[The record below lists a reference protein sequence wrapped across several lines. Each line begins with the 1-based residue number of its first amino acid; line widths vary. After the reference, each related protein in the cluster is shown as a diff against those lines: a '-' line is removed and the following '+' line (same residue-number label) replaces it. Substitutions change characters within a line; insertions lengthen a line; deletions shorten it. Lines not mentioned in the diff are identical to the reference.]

1 MKPTISKPFK
11 SNDRTFEKV
20 FGLFNKKDYFNSKG
34 LAKVQIGNFER
45 ALKKN
50 DKGAQQVLDLF
61 KGDEK
66 KAKDYI
72 TQVVSDR
79 NKERAFNN
87 YKAMKDAVDSI
98 QKGKPNVGAVDYVKR
113 IIHNNNQKFSIT
125 LYSAISGKK
134 FNNYKDIH
142 KDIDSLIGESV
153 NEGKKRYNQKD
164 GVGKSKYVISYHD
177 GKKKHK
183 DGSDFFDIQ
192 IFRNKKDLAKFVNTL
207 HKSGYVYGFNES
219 LNESKTKESK
229 IVQMMYKYA
238 PKEKQFYTKLAQHEK
253 RIGPRDYIKFIYSAL
268 KGLGLDPRKYRQA
281 HQIPDAEEKIY
292 QTISKK

>member
-11 SNDRTFEKV
+11 SNDRTFDKV
-20 FGLFNKKDYFNSKG
+20 YNAFDKRDYFNSKG

-87 YKAMKDAVDSI
+87 YKALKSAVDSI
-98 QKGKPNVGAVDYVKR
+98 QKGKPQQGAVEYVKR
-113 IIHNNNQKFSIT
+113 IIHNSSQKYSIA
-125 LYSAISGKK
+125 LYSTLRNKK
-134 FNNYKDIH
+134 FTKWKDVH
-142 KDIDSLIGESV
+142 NDIDSLI
-153 NEGKKRYNQKD
+153 NEGQKRYNQKD

-192 IFRNKKDLAKFVNTL
+192 IFRNKKDLSKFVNAL
-207 HKSGYVYGFNES
+207 HKGGYKYGFAES

-229 IVQMMYKYA
+229 VIQKIHQYSRT
-238 PKEKQFYTKLAQHEK
+238 EKKFYDELAKHEV
-253 RIGPRDYIKFIYSAL
+253 RIGQRDYAKFIIMAL
-268 KGLGLDPRKYRQA
+268 KGFGINPRQYKR
-281 HQIPDAEEKIY
+281 IPDAEEKLY
-292 QTISKK
+292 QTVSQK

>member
-11 SNDRTFEKV
+11 SNDRTFDKV
-20 FGLFNKKDYFNSKG
+20 YNAFDKRDYFNSKG

-87 YKAMKDAVDSI
+87 YKALKAAVDSI
-98 QKGKPNVGAVDYVKR
+98 QKGKPQQGAVEYVKR
-113 IIHNNNQKFSIT
+113 IIHNSSQKYSIA
-125 LYSAISGKK
+125 LYSTLRNKK
-134 FNNYKDIH
+134 FTKWKDVH
-142 KDIDSLIGESV
+142 NDIDSLI
-153 NEGKKRYNQKD
+153 NEGQKRYNQKD

-192 IFRNKKDLAKFVNTL
+192 IFRNKKDLSKFVNAL
-207 HKSGYVYGFNES
+207 HKGGYKYGFAES

-229 IVQMMYKYA
+229 VIQKIHQYSRT
-238 PKEKQFYTKLAQHEK
+238 EKKFYDELAKHEV
-253 RIGPRDYIKFIYSAL
+253 RIGQRDYAKFIIMAL
-268 KGLGLDPRKYRQA
+268 KGFGINPRQYKR
-281 HQIPDAEEKIY
+281 IPDAEEKLY
-292 QTISKK
+292 QTVAKK

>member
-11 SNDRTFEKV
+11 SNDRTFDKV
-20 FGLFNKKDYFNSKG
+20 YNAFDKRDYFNSKG

-87 YKAMKDAVDSI
+87 YKALKAAVDSI
-98 QKGKPNVGAVDYVKR
+98 QKGKPQQGAVEYVKR
-113 IIHNNNQKFSIT
+113 IIHNSSQKYSIA
-125 LYSAISGKK
+125 LYSTLRNKK
-134 FNNYKDIH
+134 FTKWKDVH
-142 KDIDSLIGESV
+142 NDIDSLI
-153 NEGKKRYNQKD
+153 NEGQKRYNQKD

-192 IFRNKKDLAKFVNTL
+192 IFRNKKDLSKFVNAL
-207 HKSGYVYGFNES
+207 HKGGYKYGFAES

-229 IVQMMYKYA
+229 VIQKIHQYSRT
-238 PKEKQFYTKLAQHEK
+238 EKKFYDELAKHEV
-253 RIGPRDYIKFIYSAL
+253 RIGQRDYAKFIIMAL
-268 KGLGLDPRKYRQA
+268 KGFGINPRQYKR
-281 HQIPDAEEKIY
+281 IPDAEEKLY
-292 QTISKK
+292 QTVSQK